1 MGGQAHHGV
10 MDTFWFYALAA
21 FIALCVGGGAFFG
34 ARAILTNPAVAMSY
48 VRYFGGLLGTLLLR
62 TFAEDFGP
70 ENTKKV
76 QEETRRNKRRP
87 PKWGH
92 GGEK

>member
-1 MGGQAHHGV
+1 
-10 MDTFWFYALAA
+10 MDGFWLYALAA

-34 ARAILTNPAVAMSY
+34 ARAILTNPAVTMAY
-48 VRYFGGLLGTLLLR
+48 IRYFAVDLIWPLLVK

-76 QEETRRNKRRP
+76 REETRRNERRT